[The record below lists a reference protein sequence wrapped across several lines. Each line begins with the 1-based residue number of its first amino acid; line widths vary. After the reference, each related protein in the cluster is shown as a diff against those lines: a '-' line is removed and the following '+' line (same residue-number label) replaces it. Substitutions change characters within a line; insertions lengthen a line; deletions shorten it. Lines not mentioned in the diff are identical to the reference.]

1 MGRKAG
7 KVDIPKGEAMER
19 VLLQLSQ
26 GSTIKAAMESVNR
39 NEVTFRQ
46 WTMASPDFKD
56 RADKARL
63 EGKGVKADFKNLK
76 DITFEEFSAAV
87 PRHQVVPTST

>member
-1 MGRKAG
+1 MGRRPG
-7 KVDIPKGEAMER
+7 KVDIPKHEAIER
-19 VLLQLSQ
+19 VLHQLSQ

-46 WTMASPDFKD
+46 WVMNDPDFKD

-63 EGKGVKADFKNLK
+63 AGKGVKADLANLK
-76 DITFEEFSAAV
+76 DLSFEQFS
-87 PRHQVVPTST
+87 